1 MQPHWTSLMY
11 EDECVV
17 VSNED
22 NDTNE
27 NFNRDRG
34 GCPVGTMA
42 VSKHGNELRRVK
54 AHNEINIKYAMEKR
68 SLPYGKRLPRDRLN
82 KIIEGVTSKY
92 GLDSSN
98 VCSIT
103 IGKGVTRSDNV
114 IVNRMHGGHIS
125 LMAKVEYK
133 FVGLIKQMAHI
144 RCPLT
149 PSRCLQL
156 MNGFISRT
164 QSESDVIDFKNKYC

>member
-1 MQPHWTSLMY
+1 
-11 EDECVV
+11 
-17 VSNED
+17 
-22 NDTNE
+22 
-27 NFNRDRG
+27 
-34 GCPVGTMA
+34 
-42 VSKHGNELRRVK
+42 
-54 AHNEINIKYAMEKR
+54 
-68 SLPYGKRLPRDRLN
+68 
-82 KIIEGVTSKY
+82 
-92 GLDSSN
+92 
-98 VCSIT
+98 
-103 IGKGVTRSDNV
+103 
-114 IVNRMHGGHIS
+114 MHGGHIS